1 MSIEEYYRHKY
12 KKYKTKYKNAK
23 IKGGAIYS
31 LSVKQPWF
39 DLMKSGKKTVEGRL
53 NRGIF
58 TKIKKG
64 DSIEWLNKKTR
75 DKITLKIKDMIIYE
89 SFKEMLEKEG
99 ILRVLPSREII
110 KILDGNEE
118 KAINEGI
125 KIYMNYFSERDEKLF
140 GVVAIVFEEND
151 QK

>member
-1 MSIEEYYRHKY
+1 
-12 KKYKTKYKNAK
+12 
-23 IKGGAIYS
+23 
-31 LSVKQPWF
+31 
-39 DLMKSGKKTVEGRL
+39 
-53 NRGIF
+53 
-58 TKIKKG
+58 
-64 DSIEWLNKKTR
+64 
-75 DKITLKIKDMIIYE
+75 
-89 SFKEMLEKEG
+89 MLEKEG

-110 KILDGNEE
+110 KILDGNGENEE